1 MNLEHLC
8 QTVLERW
15 DEIPDKKRA
24 LRYVRYQFELLA
36 WKRNKLKLGAI
47 AFDVK
52 EFKFDEVVLIEE
64 IEIRY
69 TRQDTTVDDEQKLE
83 NVLKRIGWQ
92 WDIKNYIALSVV
104 IFGGLIYFYAELK
117 LLYQKHLP
125 TLAFREPHYD
135 YLLKYSFDVT
145 FTPGS
150 VGIFKK
156 LSEMNFWLVDIFT
169 DFCTY
174 FSVIF

>member
-8 QTVLERW
+8 KTITTRW
-15 DEIPDKKRA
+15 EEIPDKKRA

-36 WKRNKLKLGAI
+36 WKRQKLKLGAI

-52 EFKFDEVVLIEE
+52 EFKFDEIVLWEE

-69 TRQDTTVDDEQKLE
+69 TRQDTSVDDEQKLE
-83 NVLKRIGWQ
+83 NILKRLGWQ
-92 WDIKNYIALSVV
+92 WDVKNFIALGVV
-104 IFGGLIYFYAELK
+104 IFGALLYSYVVLK
-117 LLYQKHLP
+117 GLYQKHLP
-125 TLAFREPHYD
+125 TLAFREFHYD
-135 YLLKYSFDVT
+135 YLLKYSFQAT
-145 FTPGS
+145 FAPGS

-156 LSEMNFWLVDIFT
+156 LSDLNFWLVDVFT

-174 FSVIF
+174 FNIIF